1 MTRGVNTARAM
12 NDAGADAAG
21 GRYRA
26 HDLARFAAQVLERA
40 GLRADMAATVADV
53 LVEGDLLGHT
63 THGLALLAPYAA
75 QLAAGDMARSGEPE
89 LLADKGASVLWDGG
103 RLPGPWLV
111 SQALDTLAPRARQF
125 GTATMVIRRSH
136 HIACLASYLL
146 KAVEQDMLV
155 VLASS
160 DPAGRSVAPFGGT
173 RAVFTPNPIAA
184 GIPAASPL
192 LIDISA
198 SVTTN
203 GQCARLAQ
211 AGARFDHEWLIDA
224 EGRPT
229 RDPAVLFASPAGSI
243 LPVGGL
249 EAGHKGYGLA
259 LLVEALTGGLAGY
272 GRADDAQGWG
282 ATVFIS
288 LYDTV
293 GFSGKD
299 AFRRQMDWLAEQ
311 CRDNPPSDAGRPVR
325 LPGDR
330 ALALRDG
337 QTRRGV
343 ALHQSIVPVLRDLA
357 QAHRIEFPQSKQD
370 WSQQA

>member
-1 MTRGVNTARAM
+1 MTGQQ
-12 NDAGADAAG
+12 
-21 GRYRA
+21 RYSAEALR
-26 HDLARFAAQVLERA
+26 DFAARVLEKA
-40 GLRADMAATVADV
+40 GMQAQLAATVADV

-63 THGLALLAPYAA
+63 THGLALLAPYFAEIEKGQMSRA
-75 QLAAGDMARSGEPE
+75 GEPQV
-89 LLADKGASVLWDGG
+89 LSDKGAAVLWDGG

-111 SQALDTLAPRARQF
+111 TRAIDELVPRARQF
-125 GTATMVIRRSH
+125 GSATLVIRRSH

-146 KAVEQDMLV
+146 KAVEQDMLI

-173 RAVFTPNPIAA
+173 EAVFTPNPIAA

-203 GQCARLAQ
+203 GMSARMAQ
-211 AGARFDHEWLIDA
+211 QGRLFDEEWLIDA
-224 EGRPT
+224 QGNPT
-229 RDPAVLFASPAGSI
+229 RDPATLFESPPGTI

-249 EAGHKGYGLA
+249 SAGHKGYGLA

-272 GRADDAQGWG
+272 GRADDASGWG
-282 ATVFIS
+282 ATVYLS

-293 GFSGKD
+293 GFSGKQE
-299 AFRRQMDWLAEQ
+299 FRRQMDWLAEQ
-311 CRDNPPSDAGRPVR
+311 CRGNRPRPGIEAVR

-330 ALALRDG
+330 ALALRAR
-337 QTRRGV
+337 QLEQGV
-343 ALHQSIVPVLRDLA
+343 ALEDVIVPALQRLA
-357 QAHRIEFPQSKQD
+357 QTCAVPFPASR
-370 WSQQA
+370 